1 MSHVK
6 ACSLEMKAN
15 QKAFAE
21 KVDITTLWPEHSRIR
36 AVEETESTNSDMRLL
51 ADQGLPEGF
60 WLLANK
66 QTKGRGRQGRKWQLP
81 EGNLAI
87 SGLVRIR
94 KTDTSLSGLAFVAAL
109 ALYQAASLF
118 VKADWLSLKWP
129 NDLMLKGAKCAGIL
143 IEGHQDAMIFGFGVN
158 LKQAVKLDRPTAA
171 LADFADKIPEKKAFS
186 EALVAS
192 FADWLDIW
200 RKQGI
205 EIIHDN
211 WLKRAH
217 NIHTPLTIHKENG
230 ELLSG
235 YFAGL
240 DPDGALKLRLQNDR
254 ICLFHSGDVLLARS

>member
-1 MSHVK
+1 M
-6 ACSLEMKAN
+6 
-15 QKAFAE
+15 AFAE
-21 KVDITTLWPEHSRIR
+21 KNDITALWAENSRIR
-36 AVEETESTNSDMRLL
+36 TVKETESTNNDMRLL

-60 WLLANK
+60 WLKADT
-66 QTKGRGRQGRKWQLP
+66 QTKGRGRQGRQWQLP

-87 SGLVRIR
+87 STLVRLK
-94 KTDTSLSGLAFVAAL
+94 KTDSNLSGLAFVAAL

-118 VKADWLSLKWP
+118 VKPELLSLKWP

-143 IEGHQDAMIFGFGVN
+143 LEGHEDAMIFGFGVN
-158 LKQAVKLDRPTAA
+158 LKQAAKLDRPTAA
-171 LADFADKIPEKKAFS
+171 LADFTDKAPEKTAFS
-186 EALVAS
+186 EALAAS
-192 FADWLDIW
+192 FSDWLDIW

-211 WLKRAH
+211 WLKKAH

-230 ELLSG
+230 ELVCG

-240 DPDGALKLRLQNDR
+240 DSSGALKLRLHTNQ

>member
-1 MSHVK
+1 MSPVK
-6 ACSLEMKAN
+6 ANAFSVKAH
-15 QKAFAE
+15 KTAFTE
-21 KVDITTLWPEHSRIR
+21 KNDIISLWPEDSRIR
-36 AVEETESTNSDMRLL
+36 VVEETESTNNDMRLL
-51 ADQGLPEGF
+51 ADQSLPEGF
-60 WLLANK
+60 WLQANK

-87 SGLVRIR
+87 SSLVRV
-94 KTDTSLSGLAFVAAL
+94 KDTDAHLSSLAFVAAL
-109 ALYQAASLF
+109 ALHQTASLF

-143 IEGHQDAMIFGFGVN
+143 LEGYRDVMIFGFGVN
-158 LKQAVKLDRPTAA
+158 LKEAAKIDRPTAA
-171 LADFADKIPEKKAFS
+171 LADFTNEIPEKKAFS
-186 EALVAS
+186 EALAVS

-230 ELLSG
+230 ELVSG

-240 DPDGALKLRLQNDR
+240 DPDGALKLRLQNNQ
-254 ICLFHSGDVLLARS
+254 ICLFHSGDVLLTRS